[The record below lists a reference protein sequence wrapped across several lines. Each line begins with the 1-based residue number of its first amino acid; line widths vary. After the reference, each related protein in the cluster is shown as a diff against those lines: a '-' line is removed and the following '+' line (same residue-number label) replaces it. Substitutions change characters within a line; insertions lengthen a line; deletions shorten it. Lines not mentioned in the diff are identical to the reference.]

1 MVEDPARICDGK
13 ILVFRRGGRY
23 HARIGIGPNKYLYR
37 SLKTAN
43 RGIAIREA
51 QRLGYEMEFR
61 AEHGIPASS
70 KRFHDVIEEYLAH
83 RRREHLQ
90 GRTSS
95 NALRQIERVGRFWL
109 AFAGDRLLTDI
120 GNAELREFVSWR
132 RDYYTTHPFKHHN
145 AKRYPQDKTIQW
157 DVMLGKAIIKWA
169 HERGYRGTM
178 QLPTYSFTA
187 KRKRVRPAFEVWEY
201 RRLVR
206 ALFRWVRDC
215 TVPEFLHT
223 RLLLRDYV
231 LFLANSGMRVGEA
244 NNLRIRDIHP
254 FVDQLGRR
262 NYRLVVRGKTGER
275 DVIPRWQVTRYIDRI
290 IAGKADPQQ
299 DDWLFAMK
307 DGHRIITLIDQFDK
321 VAKLAG
327 IERSSAGEKYSLYS
341 LRHFYAVQSLR
352 KGIGVYDIARNMGT
366 SVEMIQQYYGRQAT
380 PLALA
385 TSLGGGL
392 GRMSR

>member
-1 MVEDPARICDGK
+1 MVEDPARIHDGN
-13 ILVFRRGGRY
+13 ILVFKRGGRY
-23 HARIGIGPNKYLYR
+23 HARICTGPNSYVYR

-43 RGIAIREA
+43 RGLAIREA
-51 QRLGYEMEFR
+51 RRLGYELEFR
-61 AEHGIPASS
+61 TEHGIPAASR
-70 KRFHDVIEEYLAH
+70 RFHDVIEEYLAH
-83 RRREHLQ
+83 RRREHQQ

-109 AFAGDRLLTDI
+109 AFAGERLLTDI

-187 KRKRVRPAFEVWEY
+187 KRKRVRPAFEVSEY

-206 ALFRWVRDC
+206 GLYRWVRDC
-215 TVPEFLHT
+215 AVPEFLHT

-231 LFLANSGMRVGEA
+231 LVLANSGMRVGEA

-275 DVIPRWQVTRYIDRI
+275 DVIPRWQVKRYIDRL
-290 IAGKADPQQ
+290 IAGKSDPQP
-299 DDWLFAMK
+299 DDWLFAMR

-321 VAKLAG
+321 VAKMAG

-352 KGIGVYDIARNMGT
+352 RGIGVYDIARNMGT